1 MNRLLFYYIFVFI
14 FFVGCNSNIDESRE
28 INLKFLALDSEV
40 TGVTF
45 TNELK
50 SKNDL
55 NIIKYLY
62 YYNGGGVAIGDI
74 NNDGLD
80 DIFFSGNEVRD
91 ELYLNQGDMVF
102 KNISESSGI
111 ASQNYWSTGASI
123 ADVNNDGYVDIYVS
137 TVSDYKN
144 LKGHNRLYINNGDLT
159 FTESSKKTGLDFEG
173 FGTHASF
180 FDYDNDGDLDVYLLN
195 HTIHTPR
202 NYGRSERRNIR
213 DEKSGDRLYENLLNQ
228 GVLEFVEVTDKS
240 GIFSSSLGYGLALST
255 VDINNDGFIDIYVG
269 NDFHENDYL
278 YINNGDKT
286 FSELSNERLAHTSR
300 FTMGVDIADING
312 DLFQDIFT
320 LDMMPFKSEIF
331 MKSGGE
337 DTDKVSQIKKDYG
350 YNEQFARNHMQL
362 GSEQGIFN
370 DVALIT
376 NTYASDWSW
385 SVLLEDFDNDADTDI
400 FITNGIYKRPND
412 LDFIN
417 FQSNILYK
425 NYNGNNDK
433 LEQDLIDQ
441 MPMLKLSN
449 TLFLQ
454 DSEFDF
460 RMFGESIG
468 IPPSYSNGSAV
479 SDLDN
484 DGDLDLVSNNIN
496 EEAQILENIS
506 KNLNNSYIKFNIK
519 NKNGSPSLG
528 AKVIAYVG
536 EKKILKE
543 INNSRGYASTSSA
556 IVHFGLAKSKILDSL
571 EVKWLDGTSNK
582 FYDLDANQIH
592 NISPQ
597 YSNLLSNFKKNSD
610 FFELKEIDY
619 KHEENNYLD
628 YEREPLMPERLS
640 IEGPAYVSSDFNGDG
655 LKDLFIG
662 GAKLQSPKLFIQTP
676 EGLFTEIENLVF
688 SQDSQ
693 FEDIDAAA
701 FDFDQDG
708 DMDIYVMSGGNEYV
722 DGDPNLMDR
731 LYINNGKGIFN
742 KFPANLPSTNG
753 GSISSA
759 DFNNDGYPDLFIGS
773 RSIPGGYGLS
783 PLSIIVKS
791 TPDTDSYFEVVA
803 QSPLGMVTDS
813 KYADINNDGIMDLVV
828 VGDWM
833 PISILIGEG
842 DDKFTNQTTNYNLGK
857 SSGFWNT
864 VEVIDINNDGK
875 LDIIAGN
882 SGLNHKWKANEEF
895 PVKVYLDDFD
905 DNSSL
910 DPIIYFNFFG
920 DAVPFASRDKLVSS
934 LPYLKK
940 KFLKYNDFVEA
951 RDIVSLTDRKDIFE
965 TKFVNEMRSMIYIQ
979 DEENKF
985 MSVPLPNELQISSI
999 EDFFVDGD
1007 KIYYVGNFSGYVS
1020 ELGPSLSNSG
1030 GLLIGFDGYDFID
1043 HKSLGLPINYE
1054 GRHIDKLNN
1063 NTLLII
1069 GNNNK
1074 AFRLNLDE
1082 KQ

>member
-1 MNRLLFYYIFVFI
+1 MNKFLFFKISAII
-14 FFVGCNSNIDESRE
+14 FFIGCTSNISKSSE
-28 INLKFLALDSEV
+28 IDLKFKALDSDV

-45 TNELK
+45 NNQLK
-50 SKNDL
+50 SNTDL
-55 NIIKYLY
+55 NIIEYLY
-62 YYNGGGVAIGDI
+62 YYNGGGVALGDI

-80 DIFFSGNEVRD
+80 DIFFSGNEVND
-91 ELYLNQGDMVF
+91 HLYLNQGNMVF
-102 KNISESSGI
+102 KNISKSSGI
-111 ASQNYWSTGASI
+111 ANQNNWSTGASM
-123 ADVNNDGYVDIYVS
+123 ADVNNDGFIDIYVS

-159 FTESSKKTGLDFEG
+159 FTESSKKIGLDFEG

-202 NYGRSERRNIR
+202 NYGRSDRRITR
-213 DEKSGDRLYENLLNQ
+213 DEKSGDRLYENLLNE
-228 GVLEFVEVTDKS
+228 GTLEFIEVTDKA

-255 VDINNDGFIDIYVG
+255 VDINNDGYIDIYVG

-286 FSELSNERLAHTSR
+286 FSELSSMKLSHTSR

-312 DLFQDIFT
+312 DLIQDIFT
-320 LDMMPFKSEIF
+320 LDMMPYKSDIF

-337 DTDKVSQIKKDYG
+337 DSDKVSQIKKDYG

-362 GSEQGIFN
+362 GSKQGIFK

-385 SVLLEDFDNDADTDI
+385 SVLIEDFDNDTDRDI
-400 FITNGIYKRPND
+400 FITNGIFKRPND

-417 FQSNILYK
+417 FQSNVLYE
-425 NYNGNNDK
+425 NYNGDDDK

-454 DSEFDF
+454 ESEFNF
-460 RMFGESIG
+460 RMLGESIG

-496 EEAQILENIS
+496 EEAQILENQS
-506 KNLNNSYIKFNIK
+506 NNLNNSFIKLNIK

-528 AKVIAYVG
+528 AKVIIHAA
-536 EKKILKE
+536 EKTLKKE
-543 INNSRGYASTSSA
+543 INNSRGFASTSSS
-556 IVHFGLAKSKILDSL
+556 IVHFGLSNSEIVDSV

-582 FYDLDANQIH
+582 FYDLDVNQIH
-592 NISPQ
+592 NISPK
-597 YSNLLSNFKKNSD
+597 YSNLSSDFKKDSD
-610 FFELKEIDY
+610 VFELEEIDF
-619 KHEENNYLD
+619 KHRENNYLD

-655 LKDLFIG
+655 VKDIFIG
-662 GAKLQSPKLFIQTP
+662 GAKLQSPKLFIQTSK
-676 EGLFTEIENLVF
+676 GLFNEVNNLAF

-693 FEDIDAAA
+693 FEDVDAAA

-731 LYINNGKGIFN
+731 LYINNGDAVFN

-783 PLSIIVKS
+783 PVSIIVKS

-828 VGDWM
+828 IGDWM

-842 DDKFTNQTTNYNLGK
+842 DNKFTNQTTNYNLGK

-864 VEVIDINNDGK
+864 VEIVDINKDGK

-882 SGLNHKWKANEEF
+882 SGLNHKWKANQEF

-910 DPIIYFNFFG
+910 DPIIFYNFFG
-920 DAVPFASRDKLVSS
+920 DPVPFASRDKLVNS

-940 KFLKYNDFVEA
+940 KFLKYNDFVDA
-951 RDIVSLTDRKDIFE
+951 RDIVSLTDRKEIFE
-965 TKFVNEMRSMIYIQ
+965 TKLVNEMRSMLYIQ
-979 DEENKF
+979 DQENKF
-985 MSVPLPNELQISSI
+985 IPQPLPHQLQISSI
-999 EDFFVDGD
+999 EDFFVDD
-1007 KIYYVGNFSGYVS
+1007 EKIYYVGNFSGYVS

-1030 GLLIGFDGYDFID
+1030 GVLIGFDGNGFIE

-1069 GNNNK
+1069 GNNNQ
-1074 AFRLNLDE
+1074 AYRLNLDE
-1082 KQ
+1082 K

>member
-1 MNRLLFYYIFVFI
+1 MNKFLFFKISAII
-14 FFVGCNSNIDESRE
+14 FFIGCTSNISKSSE
-28 INLKFLALDSEV
+28 IDLKFKALDSDV

-45 TNELK
+45 NNQLK
-50 SKNDL
+50 SNTDL
-55 NIIKYLY
+55 NIIEYLY
-62 YYNGGGVAIGDI
+62 YYNGGGVALGDI

-80 DIFFSGNEVRD
+80 DIFFSGNEVND
-91 ELYLNQGDMVF
+91 HLYLNQGNMVF
-102 KNISESSGI
+102 KNISKSSGI
-111 ASQNYWSTGASI
+111 ANQNNWSTGASM
-123 ADVNNDGYVDIYVS
+123 ADVNNDGFIDIYVS

-159 FTESSKKTGLDFEG
+159 FTESSKKIGLDFEG

-202 NYGRSERRNIR
+202 NYGRSDRRITR
-213 DEKSGDRLYENLLNQ
+213 DEKSGDRLYENLLNE
-228 GVLEFVEVTDKS
+228 GTLEFIEVTDKA

-255 VDINNDGFIDIYVG
+255 VDINNDGYIDIYVG

-286 FSELSNERLAHTSR
+286 FSELSSMKLSHTSR

-312 DLFQDIFT
+312 DLIQDIFT
-320 LDMMPFKSEIF
+320 LDMMPYKSDIF

-337 DTDKVSQIKKDYG
+337 DSDKVSQIKKDYG

-362 GSEQGIFN
+362 GSKQGIFK

-385 SVLLEDFDNDADTDI
+385 SVLIEDFDNDTDRDI
-400 FITNGIYKRPND
+400 FITNGIFKRPND

-417 FQSNILYK
+417 FQSNVLYE
-425 NYNGNNDK
+425 NYNGDDDK

-454 DSEFDF
+454 ESEFNF
-460 RMFGESIG
+460 RMLGESIG

-496 EEAQILENIS
+496 EEAQILENQS
-506 KNLNNSYIKFNIK
+506 NNLNNSFIKLNIK

-528 AKVIAYVG
+528 AKVIIHAA
-536 EKKILKE
+536 EKTLKKE
-543 INNSRGYASTSSA
+543 INNSRGFASTSSS
-556 IVHFGLAKSKILDSL
+556 IVHFGLSNSEIVDSV

-582 FYDLDANQIH
+582 FYDLDVNQIH
-592 NISPQ
+592 NISPK
-597 YSNLLSNFKKNSD
+597 YSNLSSDFKKDSD
-610 FFELKEIDY
+610 VFELEEIDF
-619 KHEENNYLD
+619 KHRENNYLD

-655 LKDLFIG
+655 VKDIFIG
-662 GAKLQSPKLFIQTP
+662 GAKLQSPKLFIQTSK
-676 EGLFTEIENLVF
+676 GLFNEVNNLAF

-693 FEDIDAAA
+693 FEDVDAAA

-731 LYINNGKGIFN
+731 LYINNGNAVFN

-783 PLSIIVKS
+783 PVSIIVKS

-828 VGDWM
+828 IGDWM

-842 DDKFTNQTTNYNLGK
+842 DNKFTNQTTNYNLGK

-864 VEVIDINNDGK
+864 VEIVDINKDGK

-882 SGLNHKWKANEEF
+882 SGLNHKWKANQEF

-910 DPIIYFNFFG
+910 DPIIFYNFFG
-920 DAVPFASRDKLVSS
+920 DPVPFASRDKLVNS

-940 KFLKYNDFVEA
+940 KFLKYNDFVDA
-951 RDIVSLTDRKDIFE
+951 RDIVSLTDRKEIFE
-965 TKFVNEMRSMIYIQ
+965 TKLVNEMRSMLYIQ
-979 DEENKF
+979 DQENKF
-985 MSVPLPNELQISSI
+985 IPQPLPHQLQISSI
-999 EDFFVDGD
+999 EDFFVDD
-1007 KIYYVGNFSGYVS
+1007 EKIYYVGNFSGYVS

-1030 GLLIGFDGYDFID
+1030 GVLIGFDGNGFIE

-1069 GNNNK
+1069 GNNNQ
-1074 AFRLNLDE
+1074 AYRLNLD
-1082 KQ
+1082 

>member
-1 MNRLLFYYIFVFI
+1 MNKFFFCKISAII
-14 FFVGCNSNIDESRE
+14 FFVGCTSNNSKSSEF
-28 INLKFLALDSEV
+28 NLKFKALDSEF

-45 TNELK
+45 NNELK
-50 SKNDL
+50 SENDL
-55 NIIKYLY
+55 NIIEYLY
-62 YYNGGGVAIGDI
+62 YYNGGGVALGDI

-80 DIFFSGNEVRD
+80 DIFFSGNEVND
-91 ELYLNQGDMVF
+91 ELYLNQGNMVF

-111 ASQNYWSTGASI
+111 ANQNYWSNGVSM

-144 LKGHNRLYINNGDLT
+144 LIGHNRLYINNGDLT
-159 FTESSKKTGLDFEG
+159 FTESSKKIGLDFQG

-202 NYGRSERRNIR
+202 NYGRSDRRITR
-213 DEKSGDRLYENLLNQ
+213 DEKSGDRLYENLLNE
-228 GVLEFVEVTDKS
+228 GTLEFIEVTDKA

-286 FSELSNERLAHTSR
+286 FSELSNKKLSHTSR

-312 DLFQDIFT
+312 DLIQDIFT
-320 LDMMPFKSEIF
+320 LDMMPYKSDIF

-337 DTDKVSQIKKDYG
+337 DSDKVSQIKKDYG
-350 YNEQFARNHMQL
+350 FNEQLARNHMQL
-362 GSEQGIFN
+362 GSKQGIFK
-370 DVALIT
+370 DVALIA

-385 SVLLEDFDNDADTDI
+385 SVLLEDFDNDTDTDI
-400 FITNGIYKRPND
+400 FITNGIFKRPND

-417 FQSNILYK
+417 FQSNVLYE
-425 NYNGNNDK
+425 NYNGDDDK

-454 DSEFDF
+454 ESEFNF
-460 RMFGESIG
+460 RMLGESIG

-496 EEAQILENIS
+496 EKAQILENQS
-506 KNLNNSYIKFNIK
+506 NNLNNSFIKLNIK

-528 AKVIAYVG
+528 AKVIVHFDG
-536 EKKILKE
+536 KTLKKE
-543 INNSRGYASTSSA
+543 INNSRGFASTSSS
-556 IVHFGLAKSKILDSL
+556 IVHFGLANNKIVDSL

-582 FYDLDANQIH
+582 FYDLDSNQIH
-592 NISPQ
+592 KISPQ
-597 YSNLLSNFKKNSD
+597 YSNLISDSNKDSD
-610 FFELKEIDY
+610 LFELEEIDF
-619 KHEENNYLD
+619 KHSENNYLD

-655 LKDLFIG
+655 FKDIFIG
-662 GAKLQSPKLFIQTP
+662 GAKLQSPKLLIQTSD
-676 EGLFTEIENLVF
+676 GLFNEVNNLAF

-693 FEDIDAAA
+693 FEDVDAAA

-731 LYINNGKGIFN
+731 LYINNGNAVFN

-783 PLSIIVKS
+783 PISIIVKS

-828 VGDWM
+828 IGDWM

-842 DDKFTNQTTNYNLGK
+842 DNKFTNQTTNYNLGK

-864 VEVIDINNDGK
+864 VEILDINKDGK

-905 DNSSL
+905 ENSSL
-910 DPIIYFNFFG
+910 DPIIYYNFFG
-920 DAVPFASRDKLVSS
+920 DPVPFASRDKLVNS

-951 RDIVSLTDRKDIFE
+951 RDIESLTERKDIFE
-965 TKFVNEMRSMIYIQ
+965 TKLVNEMRSMLYIQ
-979 DEENKF
+979 DDVNKF
-985 MSVPLPNELQISSI
+985 IPLPLPNELQISTI
-999 EDFFVDGD
+999 EDFYIDED
-1007 KIYYVGNFSGYVS
+1007 KVYYVGNFSGYVS

-1030 GLLIGFDGYDFID
+1030 GILIGFDGYDFVD

-1054 GRHIDKLNN
+1054 GRHIDKINN

-1082 KQ
+1082 K

>member
-1 MNRLLFYYIFVFI
+1 MNKFFFCKISAII
-14 FFVGCNSNIDESRE
+14 FFVGCTSSNNKSSEFD
-28 INLKFLALDSEV
+28 LKFKALDSEF

-45 TNELK
+45 NNELK
-50 SKNDL
+50 SNNDL
-55 NIIKYLY
+55 NIIEYLY
-62 YYNGGGVAIGDI
+62 YYNGGGVALGDI

-80 DIFFSGNEVRD
+80 DIFFSGNEVND
-91 ELYLNQGDMVF
+91 ELYLNQGNMIF

-111 ASQNYWSTGASI
+111 ANQNYWSNGVSM

-144 LKGHNRLYINNGDLT
+144 LTGHNRLYINNGDLT
-159 FTESSKKTGLDFEG
+159 FTESSKKIGLDFQG

-202 NYGRSERRNIR
+202 NYGRSDRRIKR
-213 DEKSGDRLYENLLNQ
+213 DEKSGDRLYENLLNE
-228 GVLEFVEVTDKS
+228 GTLEFIEVTDKA

-286 FSELSNERLAHTSR
+286 FSELSNKKLSHTSR

-312 DLFQDIFT
+312 DLIQDIFT
-320 LDMMPFKSEIF
+320 LDMMPYKSDIF

-337 DTDKVSQIKKDYG
+337 DSDKVSQIKKDYG
-350 YNEQFARNHMQL
+350 FNEQLARNHMQL
-362 GSEQGIFN
+362 GSKQGIFK
-370 DVALIT
+370 DVALIA

-385 SVLLEDFDNDADTDI
+385 SVLLEDFDNDTDTDI
-400 FITNGIYKRPND
+400 FITNGIFKRPND

-417 FQSNILYK
+417 FQSNVLYES
-425 NYNGNNDK
+425 YNGDDDK

-454 DSEFDF
+454 ESEFNF
-460 RMFGESIG
+460 RMLGESIG
-468 IPPSYSNGSAV
+468 IPPSYSNGAAV

-496 EEAQILENIS
+496 EKAQILENQS
-506 KNLNNSYIKFNIK
+506 NNLNNSFIKLNIK

-528 AKVIAYVG
+528 AKVIVHVDG
-536 EKKILKE
+536 KTLKKE
-543 INNSRGYASTSSA
+543 INNSRGFASTSSS
-556 IVHFGLAKSKILDSL
+556 IVHFGLANNKIVDSL
-571 EVKWLDGTSNK
+571 EVKWLDGTFNK
-582 FYDLDANQIH
+582 FYDLDSNQIH

-597 YSNLLSNFKKNSD
+597 YSNLISDSNKDLDLFK
-610 FFELKEIDY
+610 LKEIDF
-619 KHEENNYLD
+619 KHSENNYLD

-655 LKDLFIG
+655 FKDIFIG
-662 GAKLQSPKLFIQTP
+662 GAKLQSPKLFIQTSD
-676 EGLFTEIENLVF
+676 GLFNEVNNLAF

-693 FEDIDAAA
+693 FEDVDAAA

-708 DMDIYVMSGGNEYV
+708 DMDIYVMSGGNEYI

-731 LYINNGKGIFN
+731 LYINNGNAVFN

-783 PLSIIVKS
+783 PVSIIVKS

-828 VGDWM
+828 IGDWM

-842 DDKFTNQTTNYNLGK
+842 DNKFTNQTTNYNLGK
-857 SSGFWNT
+857 SSGFWNI
-864 VEVIDINNDGK
+864 VEIVDINKDGK

-882 SGLNHKWKANEEF
+882 AGLNHKWKANEEF

-905 DNSSL
+905 ENSSL
-910 DPIIYFNFFG
+910 DPIIYYNFFG
-920 DAVPFASRDKLVSS
+920 DPVPFASRDKLVNS

-940 KFLKYNDFVEA
+940 KFLKYNDFVDA
-951 RDIVSLTDRKDIFE
+951 RDIVSLTERNDIFE
-965 TKFVNEMRSMIYIQ
+965 TKLVNEMRSMLYIQ
-979 DEENKF
+979 DDENKF
-985 MSVPLPNELQISSI
+985 IPLPLPNELQISTI
-999 EDFFVDGD
+999 EDFYIDED

-1030 GLLIGFDGYDFID
+1030 GILIGFDGYDFVN

-1054 GRHIDKLNN
+1054 GRHIDKINN

-1082 KQ
+1082 K

>member
-1 MNRLLFYYIFVFI
+1 MNKFLFFIISTIIFI
-14 FFVGCNSNIDESRE
+14 IGCTSNISKSSE
-28 INLKFLALDSEV
+28 IDLKFKVLDSDV

-45 TNELK
+45 NNELK
-50 SKNDL
+50 SNSDL
-55 NIIKYLY
+55 NIIEYLY
-62 YYNGGGVAIGDI
+62 YYNGGGVALGDI

-80 DIFFSGNEVRD
+80 DIFFSGNEVND
-91 ELYLNQGDMVF
+91 HLYLNQGNMVF
-102 KNISESSGI
+102 KNISKTSGI
-111 ASQNYWSTGASI
+111 ADQNNWSTGASM
-123 ADVNNDGYVDIYVS
+123 ADVNNDGFIDIYVS

-159 FTESSKKTGLDFEG
+159 FTESSKKMGLDFEG

-202 NYGRSERRNIR
+202 NYGRSDRRITR
-213 DEKSGDRLYENLLNQ
+213 DEKSGDRLYENLLNE
-228 GVLEFVEVTDKS
+228 GTLEFIEVTDEA

-286 FSELSNERLAHTSR
+286 FSELSNKKLSHTSR

-312 DLFQDIFT
+312 DLIQDIFT
-320 LDMMPFKSEIF
+320 LDMMPYKSDIF

-337 DTDKVSQIKKDYG
+337 DSDKVSQIKKDYG

-362 GSEQGIFN
+362 GSKQGIFK

-385 SVLLEDFDNDADTDI
+385 SVLLEDFDNDTDTDI
-400 FITNGIYKRPND
+400 FITNGIFKRPND

-417 FQSNILYK
+417 FQSNILYE
-425 NYNGNNDK
+425 NYNGDDDK

-454 DSEFDF
+454 ESEFNF
-460 RMFGESIG
+460 KMLGESIG

-496 EEAQILENIS
+496 EEAQILENQS
-506 KNLNNSYIKFNIK
+506 NNLNNSFIKLNIK
-519 NKNGSPSLG
+519 NKSGSPSLG
-528 AKVIAYVG
+528 AKVIVHAA
-536 EKKILKE
+536 EKTLKKE
-543 INNSRGYASTSSA
+543 INNSRGFASTSSS
-556 IVHFGLAKSKILDSL
+556 IVHFGLSNSEIVDSI
-571 EVKWLDGTSNK
+571 EVKWLDGSSNK
-582 FYDLDANQIH
+582 FYDLDVNQIH

-597 YSNLLSNFKKNSD
+597 ISNLTSD
-610 FFELKEIDY
+610 FNKDSDLFELEEIDF
-619 KHEENNYLD
+619 KHIENNYLD

-655 LKDLFIG
+655 VKDIFIG
-662 GAKLQSPKLFIQTP
+662 GAKLQSPKLLIQTS
-676 EGLFTEIENLVF
+676 EGLFNEVDNLAF

-693 FEDIDAAA
+693 FEDVDAAA

-731 LYINNGKGIFN
+731 LYINNGNAVFN

-783 PLSIIVKS
+783 PISIIVKS

-842 DDKFTNQTTNYNLGK
+842 DNKFSNQTTNYNLGK

-864 VEVIDINNDGK
+864 VEIVDINKDGK
-875 LDIIAGN
+875 IDIIAGN
-882 SGLNHKWKANEEF
+882 SGLNHKWKADEEF

-910 DPIIYFNFFG
+910 DPIIFYNFFG
-920 DAVPFASRDKLVSS
+920 DPVPFASRDKLVNS

-940 KFLKYNDFVEA
+940 KFLKYNDFVDA
-951 RDIVSLTDRKDIFE
+951 RDIVSLTDRKEIFE
-965 TKFVNEMRSMIYIQ
+965 TKLVNEMRSMLYIQ
-979 DEENKF
+979 DQENKF
-985 MSVPLPNELQISSI
+985 IPQPLPNQLQVSSI
-999 EDFFVDGD
+999 EDFFVDDD

-1030 GLLIGFDGYDFID
+1030 GVLIGFDGYDFIE

-1063 NTLLII
+1063 NTLLVI
-1069 GNNNK
+1069 GNNNQ
-1074 AFRLNLDE
+1074 AYRLNLDE
-1082 KQ
+1082 K

>member
-1 MNRLLFYYIFVFI
+1 MNKFLFFKISTII
-14 FFVGCNSNIDESRE
+14 FFIGCTSNISKSSE
-28 INLKFLALDSEV
+28 IDLKFKVLDSDV

-45 TNELK
+45 NNELK
-50 SKNDL
+50 SNNDL
-55 NIIKYLY
+55 NIIEYLY
-62 YYNGGGVAIGDI
+62 YYNGGGVALGDI

-80 DIFFSGNEVRD
+80 DIFFSGNEVND
-91 ELYLNQGDMVF
+91 HLYLNQGNMVF
-102 KNISESSGI
+102 KNISKTSGI
-111 ASQNYWSTGASI
+111 ANQNNWSTGASM
-123 ADVNNDGYVDIYVS
+123 ADVNNDGFIDIYVS

-144 LKGHNRLYINNGDLT
+144 LNGHNRLYINNGDLT
-159 FTESSKKTGLDFEG
+159 FTESSKKMGLDFEG

-202 NYGRSERRNIR
+202 NYGRSDRRITR
-213 DEKSGDRLYENLLNQ
+213 DEKSGDRLYENLLNE
-228 GVLEFVEVTDKS
+228 GTLEFIEVTDEA

-286 FSELSNERLAHTSR
+286 FSELSNKKLSHTSR

-312 DLFQDIFT
+312 DLIQDIFT
-320 LDMMPFKSEIF
+320 LDMMPYKSDIF

-337 DTDKVSQIKKDYG
+337 DSDKVSQIKKDYG

-362 GSEQGIFN
+362 GSKQGIFK

-385 SVLLEDFDNDADTDI
+385 SVLLEDFDNDTDTDI
-400 FITNGIYKRPND
+400 FITNGIFKRPND

-417 FQSNILYK
+417 FQSNILYE
-425 NYNGNNDK
+425 NYNGDDDK

-454 DSEFDF
+454 ESEFNF
-460 RMFGESIG
+460 KMLGESIG

-496 EEAQILENIS
+496 EEAQILENQS
-506 KNLNNSYIKFNIK
+506 NNLNNSFIKLNIK
-519 NKNGSPSLG
+519 NNNGSPSLG
-528 AKVIAYVG
+528 AKVIIHAA
-536 EKKILKE
+536 EKTLKKE
-543 INNSRGYASTSSA
+543 INNSRGFASTSSS
-556 IVHFGLAKSKILDSL
+556 IVHFGLSNSKIVDSI
-571 EVKWLDGTSNK
+571 EVKWLDGSSKK
-582 FYDLDANQIH
+582 FYDLDVNQIH

-597 YSNLLSNFKKNSD
+597 NSNLTSD
-610 FFELKEIDY
+610 FNIDSDLFELEEIDF
-619 KHEENNYLD
+619 KHIENNYLD

-655 LKDLFIG
+655 VKDIFIG
-662 GAKLQSPKLFIQTP
+662 GAKLQSPKLLIQTS
-676 EGLFTEIENLVF
+676 EGLFNEVDNLAF

-693 FEDIDAAA
+693 FEDVDAAA

-731 LYINNGKGIFN
+731 LYINNGNAVFN

-783 PLSIIVKS
+783 PTSIIVKS

-803 QSPLGMVTDS
+803 QSPIGMVTDS

-828 VGDWM
+828 IGDWM

-842 DDKFTNQTTNYNLGK
+842 DNKFTNQTTNYNLGK

-864 VEVIDINNDGK
+864 VEIVDINKDGK

-895 PVKVYLDDFD
+895 PVKVFLDDFD
-905 DNSSL
+905 ENSSL
-910 DPIIYFNFFG
+910 DPIIYYNFFG
-920 DAVPFASRDKLVSS
+920 DPVPFASRDKLVNS

-940 KFLKYNDFVEA
+940 KFLKYNDFVDA

-965 TKFVNEMRSMIYIQ
+965 TKLVNEMRSMVYIQ
-979 DEENKF
+979 DQENKF
-985 MSVPLPNELQISSI
+985 ISQPLPNQLQISSI
-999 EDFFVDGD
+999 EDFLVDDD

-1030 GLLIGFDGYDFID
+1030 GVLIGFDGYNFVD

-1069 GNNNK
+1069 GNNNN

-1082 KQ
+1082 K

>member
-1 MNRLLFYYIFVFI
+1 MNKFLFFKISAII
-14 FFVGCNSNIDESRE
+14 FFIGCTSNISKSSE
-28 INLKFLALDSEV
+28 IDLKFKALDSDV

-45 TNELK
+45 NNRLK
-50 SKNDL
+50 SNTDL
-55 NIIKYLY
+55 NIIEYLY
-62 YYNGGGVAIGDI
+62 YYNGGGVALGDI

-80 DIFFSGNEVRD
+80 DIFFSGNEVND
-91 ELYLNQGDMVF
+91 QLYLNQGNMVF
-102 KNISESSGI
+102 KNISKSSGI
-111 ASQNYWSTGASI
+111 ANQNNWSTGASM
-123 ADVNNDGYVDIYVS
+123 ADVNNDGFIDIYVS

-159 FTESSKKTGLDFEG
+159 FTESSKKIGLDFEG

-202 NYGRSERRNIR
+202 NYGRSDRRITR
-213 DEKSGDRLYENLLNQ
+213 DEKSGDRLYENLLNE
-228 GVLEFVEVTDKS
+228 GTLEFIEVTDKA

-255 VDINNDGFIDIYVG
+255 VDINNDGYIDIYVG

-286 FSELSNERLAHTSR
+286 FSELSNKKLSHTSR

-312 DLFQDIFT
+312 DLIQDIFT
-320 LDMMPFKSEIF
+320 LDMMPYKSDIF

-337 DTDKVSQIKKDYG
+337 DSDKVSQIKKDYG

-362 GSEQGIFN
+362 GSKQGIFK

-385 SVLLEDFDNDADTDI
+385 SVLIEDFDNDTDRDI
-400 FITNGIYKRPND
+400 FITNGIFKRPND

-417 FQSNILYK
+417 FQSNVLYE
-425 NYNGNNDK
+425 NYNGDDDK

-454 DSEFDF
+454 ESEFNF
-460 RMFGESIG
+460 RMLGESIG

-496 EEAQILENIS
+496 EEAQILENQS
-506 KNLNNSYIKFNIK
+506 NNLNNSFIKLNIK
-519 NKNGSPSLG
+519 NNNGSPSLG
-528 AKVIAYVG
+528 AKVIIHAA
-536 EKKILKE
+536 EKTLKKE
-543 INNSRGYASTSSA
+543 INNSRGFASTSSS
-556 IVHFGLAKSKILDSL
+556 IVHFGLSNIEIVDSV
-571 EVKWLDGTSNK
+571 EVRWLDGTSNK
-582 FYDLDANQIH
+582 FYDLDVNQIH
-592 NISPQ
+592 NISPK
-597 YSNLLSNFKKNSD
+597 YSNLSSDFKKDSD
-610 FFELKEIDY
+610 VFELEEIDF
-619 KHEENNYLD
+619 KHRENNYLD

-655 LKDLFIG
+655 VKDIFIG
-662 GAKLQSPKLFIQTP
+662 GAKLQSPKLFIQTSK
-676 EGLFTEIENLVF
+676 GLFNEVNNLAF

-693 FEDIDAAA
+693 FEDVDAAA

-731 LYINNGKGIFN
+731 LYINNGNAVFN

-783 PLSIIVKS
+783 PVSIIVKS

-828 VGDWM
+828 IGDWM

-842 DDKFTNQTTNYNLGK
+842 DNKFTNQTTNYNLGK

-864 VEVIDINNDGK
+864 VEIVDINKDGK

-882 SGLNHKWKANEEF
+882 SGLNHKWKANQEF

-910 DPIIYFNFFG
+910 DPIIFYNFFG
-920 DAVPFASRDKLVSS
+920 DPVPFASRDKLVNS

-940 KFLKYNDFVEA
+940 KFLKYNDFVDA
-951 RDIVSLTDRKDIFE
+951 RDIVSLTDRKEIFE
-965 TKFVNEMRSMIYIQ
+965 TKLVNEMRSMLYIQ
-979 DEENKF
+979 DQENKF
-985 MSVPLPNELQISSI
+985 IPQPLPNQLQISSI
-999 EDFFVDGD
+999 EDFFVDDD

-1030 GLLIGFDGYDFID
+1030 GVLIGFDGNGFIE

-1069 GNNNK
+1069 GNNNQ
-1074 AFRLNLDE
+1074 AYRLNLDE
-1082 KQ
+1082 K

>member
-1 MNRLLFYYIFVFI
+1 MNKFFFCKISAII
-14 FFVGCNSNIDESRE
+14 FFVGCISNNSKSSEFD
-28 INLKFLALDSEV
+28 LKFKALDSEF

-45 TNELK
+45 NNELK
-50 SKNDL
+50 SENDL
-55 NIIKYLY
+55 NIIEYLY
-62 YYNGGGVAIGDI
+62 YYNGGGVALGDI

-80 DIFFSGNEVRD
+80 DIFFSGNEVND
-91 ELYLNQGDMVF
+91 ELYLNQGNMVF

-111 ASQNYWSTGASI
+111 ANQNYWSNGVSM

-144 LKGHNRLYINNGDLT
+144 LIGHNRLYINNGDLT
-159 FTESSKKTGLDFEG
+159 FTESSKKIGLDFQG

-202 NYGRSERRNIR
+202 NYGRSDRRITR
-213 DEKSGDRLYENLLNQ
+213 DEKSGDRLYENLLNE
-228 GVLEFVEVTDKS
+228 GTLEFIEVTDKA

-286 FSELSNERLAHTSR
+286 FSELSNKKLSHTSR

-312 DLFQDIFT
+312 DLIQDIFT
-320 LDMMPFKSEIF
+320 LDMMPYKSDIF

-337 DTDKVSQIKKDYG
+337 DSDKVSQIKKDYG
-350 YNEQFARNHMQL
+350 FNEQLARNHMQL
-362 GSEQGIFN
+362 GSKQGIFK
-370 DVALIT
+370 DVALIA

-385 SVLLEDFDNDADTDI
+385 SVLLEDFDNDTDTDI
-400 FITNGIYKRPND
+400 FITNGIFKRPND

-417 FQSNILYK
+417 FQSNVLYE
-425 NYNGNNDK
+425 NYNGDDDK

-454 DSEFDF
+454 ESEFNF
-460 RMFGESIG
+460 RMLGESIG

-496 EEAQILENIS
+496 EKAQILENQS
-506 KNLNNSYIKFNIK
+506 NNLNNSFIKLNIK

-528 AKVIAYVG
+528 AKVIVHFDG
-536 EKKILKE
+536 KTLKKE
-543 INNSRGYASTSSA
+543 INNSRGFASTSSS
-556 IVHFGLAKSKILDSL
+556 IVHFGLANNKIVDSL

-582 FYDLDANQIH
+582 FYDLDSNQIH
-592 NISPQ
+592 KISPQ
-597 YSNLLSNFKKNSD
+597 YSNLISDSNKDSD
-610 FFELKEIDY
+610 LFELEEIDF
-619 KHEENNYLD
+619 KHSENNYLD

-655 LKDLFIG
+655 FKDIFIG
-662 GAKLQSPKLFIQTP
+662 GAKLQSPKLLIQTSD
-676 EGLFTEIENLVF
+676 GLFNEVNNLAF

-693 FEDIDAAA
+693 FEDVDAAA

-731 LYINNGKGIFN
+731 LYINNGNAVFN

-783 PLSIIVKS
+783 PISIIVKS

-828 VGDWM
+828 IGDWM

-842 DDKFTNQTTNYNLGK
+842 DNKFTNQTTNYNLGK

-864 VEVIDINNDGK
+864 VEILDINKDGK

-905 DNSSL
+905 ENSSL
-910 DPIIYFNFFG
+910 DPIIYYNFFG
-920 DAVPFASRDKLVSS
+920 DPVPFASRDKLVNS

-951 RDIVSLTDRKDIFE
+951 RDIESLTERKDIFE
-965 TKFVNEMRSMIYIQ
+965 TKLVNEMRSMLYIQ
-979 DEENKF
+979 DDENKF
-985 MSVPLPNELQISSI
+985 IPLPLPNELQISTI
-999 EDFFVDGD
+999 EDFYIDED

-1030 GLLIGFDGYDFID
+1030 GILIGFDGYDFVD

-1054 GRHIDKLNN
+1054 GRHIDKINN

-1082 KQ
+1082 K

>member
-1 MNRLLFYYIFVFI
+1 MNKFFFCKISAII
-14 FFVGCNSNIDESRE
+14 FFVGCISNNSKSSEF
-28 INLKFLALDSEV
+28 NLKFKALDSEF

-45 TNELK
+45 NNELK
-50 SKNDL
+50 SENDL
-55 NIIKYLY
+55 NIIEYLY
-62 YYNGGGVAIGDI
+62 YYNGGGVALGDI

-80 DIFFSGNEVRD
+80 DIFFSGNEVND
-91 ELYLNQGDMVF
+91 ELYLNQGNMVF

-111 ASQNYWSTGASI
+111 ANQNYWSNGVSM

-144 LKGHNRLYINNGDLT
+144 LIGHNRLYINNGDLT
-159 FTESSKKTGLDFEG
+159 FTESSKKIGLDFQG

-202 NYGRSERRNIR
+202 NYGRSDRRITR
-213 DEKSGDRLYENLLNQ
+213 DEKSGDRLYENLLNE
-228 GVLEFVEVTDKS
+228 GTLEFIEVTDKA

-286 FSELSNERLAHTSR
+286 FSELSNKKLSHTSR

-312 DLFQDIFT
+312 DLIQDIFT
-320 LDMMPFKSEIF
+320 LDMMPYKSDIF

-337 DTDKVSQIKKDYG
+337 DSDKVSQIKKDYG
-350 YNEQFARNHMQL
+350 FNEQLARNHMQL
-362 GSEQGIFN
+362 GSKQGIFK
-370 DVALIT
+370 DVALIA

-385 SVLLEDFDNDADTDI
+385 SVLLEDFDNDTDTDI
-400 FITNGIYKRPND
+400 FITNGIFKRPND

-417 FQSNILYK
+417 FQSNVLYE
-425 NYNGNNDK
+425 NYNGDDDK

-454 DSEFDF
+454 ESEFNF

-496 EEAQILENIS
+496 EKAQILENQS
-506 KNLNNSYIKFNIK
+506 NNLNNSFIKLNIK

-528 AKVIAYVG
+528 AKVIVHFDG
-536 EKKILKE
+536 KTLKKE
-543 INNSRGYASTSSA
+543 INNSRGFASTSSS
-556 IVHFGLAKSKILDSL
+556 IVHFGLANNKIVDSL

-582 FYDLDANQIH
+582 FYDLDSNQIH
-592 NISPQ
+592 KISPQ
-597 YSNLLSNFKKNSD
+597 YSNLISDSNKDSD
-610 FFELKEIDY
+610 LFELEEIDF
-619 KHEENNYLD
+619 KHSENNYLD

-655 LKDLFIG
+655 FKDIFIG
-662 GAKLQSPKLFIQTP
+662 GAKLQSPKLLIQTSD
-676 EGLFTEIENLVF
+676 GLFNEVNNLAF

-693 FEDIDAAA
+693 FEDVDAAA

-731 LYINNGKGIFN
+731 LYINNGNAVFN

-783 PLSIIVKS
+783 PISIIVKS

-828 VGDWM
+828 IGDWM

-842 DDKFTNQTTNYNLGK
+842 DNKFTNQTTNYNLGK

-864 VEVIDINNDGK
+864 VEILDINKDGK

-882 SGLNHKWKANEEF
+882 SGLNHKWKANEES

-905 DNSSL
+905 ENSSL
-910 DPIIYFNFFG
+910 DPIIYYNFFG
-920 DAVPFASRDKLVSS
+920 DPVPFASRDKLVNS

-951 RDIVSLTDRKDIFE
+951 RDIESLTERKDIFE
-965 TKFVNEMRSMIYIQ
+965 TKLVNEMRSMLYIQ
-979 DEENKF
+979 DDVNKF
-985 MSVPLPNELQISSI
+985 IPLPLPNELQISTI
-999 EDFFVDGD
+999 EDFYIDED
-1007 KIYYVGNFSGYVS
+1007 KVYYVGNFSGYVS

-1030 GLLIGFDGYDFID
+1030 GILIGFDGYDFVD

-1054 GRHIDKLNN
+1054 GRHIDKINN

-1082 KQ
+1082 K